1 MNRNLYS
8 LLGYMMLP
16 FSLVRLLFKSINNP
30 NYRQRIAERLAII
43 VNVPVPIIWVHCV
56 SVGELKAAT
65 VLIDQLI
72 DNHPDHRVLVTSTT
86 PTGSRAVTQYFQQR
100 VLHFYFPYD
109 VPIIVNRYIN
119 KINPSICILLE
130 TEIWP
135 NLIHSLNKKEI
146 PVMLVNARLSERSL
160 SKYQRF
166 AKKLSEKTLNQLTL
180 IAAQNIN
187 SAKRF
192 IELGASKEKV
202 LAAGNIKF
210 DQKLITDISTTK
222 EISAF
227 VNKPNVIIF
236 ASTHRGEESKIIR
249 SYIDNKESLK
259 DSLLVI
265 IPRHP
270 ERFNEVYKLAKKN
283 KLNVVKRSSNKPEKD
298 AQILL
303 GDSMG
308 EMMSYF
314 KVCDI
319 AFIGGSLNNT
329 GGHNMLEPAAL
340 SKPIIFG
347 PNVFNFSE
355 ISSSLV
361 SQNAAIQV
369 KNEGELFV
377 VIKRLIDNKQ
387 EMQEL
392 GKNAHKFF
400 SQQKGASKLISDRIK
415 SLLQ

>member
-1 MNRNLYS
+1 M
-8 LLGYMMLP
+8 
-16 FSLVRLLFKSINNP
+16 
-30 NYRQRIAERLAII
+30 
-43 VNVPVPIIWVHCV
+43 
-56 SVGELKAAT
+56 
-65 VLIDQLI
+65 
-72 DNHPDHRVLVTSTT
+72 
-86 PTGSRAVTQYFQQR
+86 
-100 VLHFYFPYD
+100 
-109 VPIIVNRYIN
+109 
-119 KINPSICILLE
+119 
-130 TEIWP
+130 
-135 NLIHSLNKKEI
+135 
-146 PVMLVNARLSERSL
+146 
-160 SKYQRF
+160 
-166 AKKLSEKTLNQLTL
+166 
-180 IAAQNIN
+180 
-187 SAKRF
+187 
-192 IELGASKEKV
+192 
-202 LAAGNIKF
+202 
-210 DQKLITDISTTK
+210 
-222 EISAF
+222 
-227 VNKPNVIIF
+227 
-236 ASTHRGEESKIIR
+236 
-249 SYIDNKESLK
+249 
-259 DSLLVI
+259 VI

>member
-1 MNRNLYS
+1 
-8 LLGYMMLP
+8 ML
-16 FSLVRLLFKSINNP
+16 
-30 NYRQRIAERLAII
+30 
-43 VNVPVPIIWVHCV
+43 
-56 SVGELKAAT
+56 
-65 VLIDQLI
+65 
-72 DNHPDHRVLVTSTT
+72 
-86 PTGSRAVTQYFQQR
+86 
-100 VLHFYFPYD
+100 
-109 VPIIVNRYIN
+109 
-119 KINPSICILLE
+119 
-130 TEIWP
+130 
-135 NLIHSLNKKEI
+135 LIHSLNKKEI

-227 VNKPNVIIF
+227 VNKPNVIVF